1 MQELKTDLFKLR
13 SFRNEDAEAFH
24 LAINTQSIARDTTI
38 IIPWSLDNI
47 RWWIGFIN
55 DAAAKRP
62 LTEQHFII
70 EIEGELAG
78 SIGIINIEG
87 HKCEIGY
94 WLKDQYSGR
103 GIMTKIVGLV
113 SDYIFINLR
122 LKRIFAPVLTHNKA
136 SVKLL
141 ENNGFLMEGVLK
153 SFYFKDGKY
162 IDALCYAKV

>member
-1 MQELKTDLFKLR
+1 MKYMQELKTDLFKLR

-87 HKCEIGY
+87 HKGEIGY
-94 WLKDQYSGR
+94 WLKD
-103 GIMTKIVGLV
+103 
-113 SDYIFINLR
+113 
-122 LKRIFAPVLTHNKA
+122 
-136 SVKLL
+136 
-141 ENNGFLMEGVLK
+141 
-153 SFYFKDGKY
+153 
-162 IDALCYAKV
+162 